1 MNKIDFSKINFPDC
15 ISWASFCVCVFA
27 SSLADTSRE
36 KYIFFSLSLFFIKG
50 PLWSLGIIIV
60 PFLLLSSPPFEI
72 LSVHCI
78 YFKVPKFSSEHL
90 RRTISAHVLANAT
103 VY

>member
-1 MNKIDFSKINFPDC
+1 MNKIDFSKIHFPDC
-15 ISWASFCVCVFA
+15 ICRASFCVCVFA

-36 KYIFFSLSLFFIKG
+36 NFFFLSLFFIKV
-50 PLWSLGIIIV
+50 PLWSLGIISV
-60 PFLLLSSPPFEI
+60 PFLLLSGPLFEI
-72 LSVHCI
+72 LSVHFI